1 MTSNLRLC
9 LVTRIPGVAGP
20 ARFQQ
25 RLVAGLA
32 ARGIDVCFSLD
43 DHPYDSVLVS
53 GGTRRFAE
61 LWRAKRRGVPVVQRL
76 DGINW
81 LHRRIRTTP
90 NHFLRAEINNL
101 LLRIIRDRIATH
113 VVYQSE
119 FARKWW
125 ERDFGKTP
133 VPSQVVLNGVPLDF
147 YTSLGT
153 GKRPEDRARLLVV
166 EGNLAGGYE
175 IGLEAAVGLATRVA
189 DAGLPVELVVAGRA
203 PGKIRARWDEI
214 VEVPLRW
221 LGLVPPEEIP
231 VLDRSAHLLYASDI
245 NPACPNSVIE
255 ALACGLPVVA
265 FNTGALPEL
274 VTDSA
279 GRLAS
284 YGGDSWQ
291 LEPPNMHGLAQ
302 AALEV
307 LGDQPRFSAGAR
319 ARAEAAFGLERM
331 VDGYLSALR
340 WM

>member
-1 MTSNLRLC
+1 MTNNLRLC

-20 ARFQQ
+20 ARFQH
-25 RLVAGLA
+25 RLVTGLA

-53 GGTRRFAE
+53 GGTRRLAE
-61 LWRAKRRGVPVVQRL
+61 LWRTKKRGVPIIQRL
-76 DGINW
+76 NGINW
-81 LHRRIRTTP
+81 LHRRIRTAP
-90 NHFLRAEINNL
+90 NHFLRAETNNL

-119 FARKWW
+119 FAREWW

-133 VPSQVVLNGVPLDF
+133 IPSRVVLNGVPLDF

-153 GKRPEDRARLLVV
+153 GKRPEDRVRLLVV

-175 IGLEAAVGLATRVA
+175 IGLEAAVGLAKCVA
-189 DAGLPVELVVAGRA
+189 DAGLPVELVIAGSA
-203 PGKIRARWDEI
+203 PDKIRKRWDEV

-274 VTDSA
+274 VTDNA

-291 LEPPNMHGLAQ
+291 LEPPNMDGLAQ

-307 LGDQPRFSAGAR
+307 LGDRPRFSAGAR
-319 ARAEAAFGLERM
+319 ARAEAAFGLDRM

-340 WM
+340 WI

>member
-9 LVTRIPGVAGP
+9 LVARIPGVAGP
-20 ARFQQ
+20 ARFQH

-32 ARGIDVCFSLD
+32 ARDIDVCFSLD
-43 DHPYDSVLVS
+43 DHPYDSVLVI
-53 GGTRRFAE
+53 GGTRRLTE
-61 LWRAKRRGVPVVQRL
+61 LWRTKKRGMPIVQRL
-76 DGINW
+76 NGLNW

-90 NHFLRAEINNL
+90 GHFLRAEINNF
-101 LLRIIRDRIATH
+101 LLRLIRDRIATH

-133 VPSQVVLNGVPLDF
+133 IPSQVVLNGVPLDF
-147 YTSLGT
+147 YTSHGP
-153 GKRPEDRARLLVV
+153 GKRPEDRVRLLVV

-175 IGLEAAVGLATRVA
+175 IGLEAAVGLAKRVA
-189 DAGLPVELVVAGRA
+189 NAGLPVELVVAGNA
-203 PGKIRARWDEI
+203 PDKIRRRWKEI

-231 VLDRSAHLLYASDI
+231 ELDRSAHLLYASDI

-265 FNTGALPEL
+265 FNTGSLPEL
-274 VTDSA
+274 VTDDA

-284 YGGDSWQ
+284 YGGDSWL
-291 LEPPNMHGLAQ
+291 LEPPNMDGLAR

-307 LGDQPRFSAGAR
+307 LGDQPRFCAGAR
-319 ARAEAAFGLERM
+319 ARAETAFGVERM
-331 VDGYLSALR
+331 VEGYLSALR
-340 WM
+340 WI